1 MATTTSYYF
10 LDLNLDGNTTAKI
23 PSITNNFVEG
33 TVKTPTAAHKGN
45 QVLFG
50 DNTWGGGA
58 STEYIILDCGDADE
72 NV

>member
-1 MATTTSYYF
+1 MATGYF
-10 LDLNLDGNTTAKI
+10 LDLNLDGNTAKI
-23 PSITNNFVEG
+23 PSITNGFVEG

-50 DNTWGGGA
+50 DNTWVGGT